1 MAQYERRGA
10 RSTPRRGGGG
20 SGEGGGGEVARV
32 RIRVTEQSLVTLIR
46 TLTTPHWRRGG
57 GKVARVRTRGAMQSL
72 GTTSIWIPDSG
83 NTFFTIRVY
92 SIEDVVQFPIQVYL
106 D

>member
-10 RSTPRRGGGG
+10 RSTPRRG
-20 SGEGGGGEVARV
+20 GEGGGGEVARV

-46 TLTTPHWRRGG
+46 TLTTPTWRQGG
-57 GKVARVRTRGAMQSL
+57 CKVARVRTRGAMQSL

-83 NTFFTIRVY
+83 NTFFK
-92 SIEDVVQFPIQVYL
+92 DKLGQGPISFYDCFVSL
-106 D
+106 